1 MTTSH
6 AQERVEER
14 LTQAGW
20 STADRDKLYDFTV
33 RWAVRTND
41 ASEAVRVAVLPE
53 IVGEVWN
60 GQDYRSPSNGNEVW
74 AIYRQRKL
82 ITVFLRRHNQPDYK
96 LRCDTVNRLI

>member
-1 MTTSH
+1 MSTSH

-20 STADRDKLYDFTV
+20 SAADRDKLYDFTS
-33 RWAVRTND
+33 RWAVRTNT

-53 IVGEVWN
+53 IVGTIYGDE
-60 GQDYRSPSNGNEVW
+60 SNGNEVW